1 MRAGAARRRGRK
13 WFLFHAFVF
22 EDTMLRSEGKYIKLA
37 YVSARATLIYLLT
50 VGASR
55 LSINESG
62 RMESKN
68 QNHCVLTIRAMIGLK
83 N

>member
-1 MRAGAARRRGRK
+1 MVS
-13 WFLFHAFVF
+13 FICLCV
-22 EDTMLRSEGKYIKLA
+22 EDTMLCSKGKYIKLA
-37 YVSARATLIYLLT
+37 YVLARAILIYLLT
-50 VGASR
+50 VSTSR